1 MVSMLPSTKKIG
13 YRIICYLNIEAF
25 GDVLQKKY
33 KAAYPGLPRGFQ
45 LPKELARELA
55 DLLNEGKS
63 IDEAVDEM
71 PELDYFVDDHNSE

>member
-1 MVSMLPSTKKIG
+1 
-13 YRIICYLNIEAF
+13 
-25 GDVLQKKY
+25 
-33 KAAYPGLPRGFQ
+33 

-71 PELDYFVDDHNSE
+71 PELDDFIDDDDSE